1 MEHRHLRGY
10 LILAMERAGCTRE
23 QMLKA
28 LGELFV
34 LLDTMDPEKAADRG
48 AEALRQLR
56 DRASNEPA
64 NYS

>member
-1 MEHRHLRGY
+1 MENRHLRGY

-34 LLDTMDPEKAADRG
+34 LLDAVGPDEAADKG
-48 AEALRQLR
+48 AEILRRLR
-56 DRASNEPA
+56 DGAPGV
-64 NYS
+64 

>member
-1 MEHRHLRGY
+1 MENRHLRGY

-34 LLDTMDPEKAADRG
+34 LLDTMDPEEAAERG
-48 AEALRQLR
+48 TEILRRLR
-56 DRASNEPA
+56 DGAPGL
-64 NYS
+64 